1 MKHFQTKSPKRRKSK
16 SPGTH
21 HLAVTTTDIPQW
33 ALQNS
38 FHVCVV
44 YVCVV
49 FYDPIFPCPKHPS
62 FSEPLW
68 NFLQLGGA
76 KGPSIWGF
84 GPGQR
89 HSWPQSQRGATS
101 RPAQKGHFSFPR
113 VQSVLQTESFSGLW
127 DSTQLE
133 KIIWGLPRKSD
144 VKTAQTEVLF
154 LSKIIMNYESW
165 GNSWLLWKKKKSR
178 GKVYPLMGPWKW
190 FWKDHWVMGGT
201 QQWVS
206 LTSWCPP
213 VGCSYKEIY
222 DWRICVS

>member
-1 MKHFQTKSPKRRKSK
+1 METCCFEWIYFFLSHGICGPRKVNDLSANETSSNDTMKHFQTKSPKRRKSK

-113 VQSVLQTESFSGLW
+113 VQSVLQTESFSGL
-127 DSTQLE
+127 
-133 KIIWGLPRKSD
+133 
-144 VKTAQTEVLF
+144 
-154 LSKIIMNYESW
+154 
-165 GNSWLLWKKKKSR
+165 
-178 GKVYPLMGPWKW
+178 
-190 FWKDHWVMGGT
+190 
-201 QQWVS
+201 
-206 LTSWCPP
+206 
-213 VGCSYKEIY
+213 
-222 DWRICVS
+222 

>member
-1 MKHFQTKSPKRRKSK
+1 M
-16 SPGTH
+16 
-21 HLAVTTTDIPQW
+21 
-33 ALQNS
+33 
-38 FHVCVV
+38 CVV
-44 YVCVV
+44 YVCAV
-49 FYDPIFPCPKHPS
+49 FYDPVFPCPEHPS

-165 GNSWLLWKKKKSR
+165 GNSWLLWKKKKRVWVRSTH
-178 GKVYPLMGPWKW
+178 WW
-190 FWKDHWVMGGT
+190 DHGNDSERTIELWEGLSNE
-201 QQWVS
+201 S
-206 LTSWCPP
+206 LSLPG
-213 VGCSYKEIY
+213 VL
-222 DWRICVS
+222 